1 MNLKVD
7 ALEAGKAQVE
17 VLLAAA
23 SAQVGAAIQTIA
35 RLQMEGI
42 RAARGAGVDEALIG
56 QVLDYAGRANACV
69 SHAALM
75 LQGVHASLHEAL
87 ERLSPTEER
96 SGPGDKTPPPK
107 P

>member
-1 MNLKVD
+1 MNIKVD
-7 ALEAGKAQVE
+7 LMAKEAAHVSDLLKEADEAVADAIVAVAKLQFLG
-17 VLLAAA
+17 LAAA
-23 SAQVGAAIQTIA
+23 RVVGAQ
-35 RLQMEGI
+35 
-42 RAARGAGVDEALIG
+42 AGLIG
-56 QVLDYAGRANACV
+56 EVLDYAGRANADV